1 MRLLKKA
8 LRLIMDSMVYLFLGP
23 IMFTMAIIWAVIRFA
38 YLPESESLWQE
49 LKDNLKDAKEAID
62 LKV

>member
-1 MRLLKKA
+1 MRLLKKS
-8 LRLIMDSMVYLFLGP
+8 LRLIIDSIVYLFLGP

-38 YLPESESLWQE
+38 YLPDSDNLWHE
-49 LKDNLKDAKEAID
+49 IKASLKDAKEAID

>member
-1 MRLLKKA
+1 
-8 LRLIMDSMVYLFLGP
+8 
-23 IMFTMAIIWAVIRFA
+23 MFTMAIIWAVIRFA
-38 YLPESESLWQE
+38 YLPESSSLWQE

>member
-1 MRLLKKA
+1 
-8 LRLIMDSMVYLFLGP
+8 
-23 IMFTMAIIWAVIRFA
+23 MFTMAIIWTVIRFA
-38 YLPESESLWQE
+38 YLPESESLWRE